1 MVETEG
7 RHEMIFVGVDW
18 AEAHNDVLVMDEGG
32 SVLGRGRFAT
42 GAAGLAQLHALVG
55 DHAEDPDQVIIGIE
69 IDRGLLVDSLV
80 GAGYQVYGVN
90 PLAASRY
97 RDRHTTSGAKSDAGD
112 AKLLADLVRTDRHNH
127 RPLAGDSDE
136 AGAIRVLARA
146 HQALVWTRQRQVN
159 ALRSALRDY
168 YPAALAAFGTDLAHT
183 DALAILSVAATPE
196 RARGLSRAKIAAAL
210 GRAGRQR
217 NLDQRAIKIQ
227 TALRAEQPE
236 GPAELAEAFGAATA
250 ARVAVL
256 IALNG
261 QIAELERA
269 LSEHFDRHPD
279 AEILRSL
286 PGLGVVLGA
295 RVLGEFGDDPTRFTD
310 PRGRKAYAGTAPI
323 TKSSGRSL
331 VVLARV
337 ARNRRLADACE
348 WWAFCSLTTSPG
360 ARRYYDALRARGKT
374 HSQATRQL
382 ANRWVGILHAC
393 LERRE
398 VYREDVAWRAPQEE
412 LHLAA

>member
-1 MVETEG
+1 
-7 RHEMIFVGVDW
+7 MIFVGVDW
-18 AEAHNDVLVMDEGG
+18 AEAHNDVLVMDEDGA
-32 SVLGRGRFAT
+32 VLGRGRFSI
-42 GAAGLAQLHALVG
+42 GVAGLGQLHALVA
-55 DHAEDPDQVIIGIE
+55 DHAEDPDEVNLGIE

-80 GAGYQVYGVN
+80 GAGYQVYAVN

-127 RPLAGDSDE
+127 RPVAGDTEE

-146 HQALVWTRQRQVN
+146 HQALVWTRQRQIN

-168 YPAALAAFGTDLAHT
+168 FPAALEAFGTELAHT
-183 DALAILSVAATPE
+183 DALAILTVAPTPE
-196 RARGLSRAKIAAAL
+196 RAQGLSRTKIAAAL

-217 NLDQRAIKIQ
+217 NLDQRAIEIQ

-256 IALNG
+256 ISLNG

-382 ANRWVGILHAC
+382 ANRWVGIFHAC

-398 VYREDVAWRAPQEE
+398 AYQEDVAWPERQEE
-412 LHLAA
+412 LRVVA

>member
-1 MVETEG
+1 V
-7 RHEMIFVGVDW
+7 IFVGVDW

-32 SVLGRGRFAT
+32 AVLGRGRFSA
-42 GAAGLAQLHALVG
+42 GVSGLAQLHALAA
-55 DHAEDPDQVIIGIE
+55 DHAEDPAEVIVGIE

-80 GAGYQVYGVN
+80 GAGYRVYGIN

-146 HQALVWTRQRQVN
+146 HQGLVWMRQRQAN
-159 ALRSALRDY
+159 GLRSALRDY
-168 YPAALAAFGTDLAHT
+168 FPAALAAFGTDLASS
-183 DALAILSVAATPE
+183 DALAILTMAPTPQAART
-196 RARGLSRAKIAAAL
+196 LSRAKIAAAL
-210 GRAGRQR
+210 GRGGRTR
-217 NLDQRAIKIQ
+217 NLERRAGEIQ
-227 TALRAEQPE
+227 AALRADQPHA
-236 GPAELAEAFGAATA
+236 PDVVADAFGAASA

-256 IALNG
+256 VSLNA
-261 QIAELERA
+261 QIAALEGA
-269 LSEHFDRHPD
+269 LAERFDRHPD
-279 AEILRSL
+279 AEVLRSL
-286 PGLGVVLGA
+286 PGLGLVLGA
-295 RVLGEFGDDPTRFTD
+295 RVLGEFGDDPNRYGD
-310 PRGRKAYAGTAPI
+310 AKGRKAYAGTAPI
-323 TKSSGRSL
+323 TKASGRSL

-348 WWAFCSLTTSPG
+348 RWAFCSLTSSSG

-382 ANRWVGILHAC
+382 ANRWVGILHSC
-393 LERRE
+393 LERRQA
-398 VYREDVAWRAPQEE
+398 YREEVAWPERTEA
-412 LHLAA
+412 LTLVA